1 MKPLAALARSLAEE
15 PRAVAVFGAPEGHD
29 AATIGALLADSGI
42 ASWLHVCR
50 DDGRMAR
57 FAAALGF
64 FHPELTTLTF
74 PAWDCLPY
82 DRVSP
87 NGEIT
92 SRRIDTLTRLAS
104 GAVGKPSPSM
114 GEGLGGGDAANALR
128 DDVARRM
135 KHPLPD
141 PSPSRGREQES
152 APVIVLTT
160 VNALLQRVPPRR
172 LFDGRVLTLG
182 RGGHI
187 PLDRL
192 QSFFRN
198 NGYFR
203 TDTVRE
209 PGEFAVR
216 GGIVD
221 LYPAGATQPVRL
233 DFFGDTLE
241 SLRSFDPLSQR
252 STGALDRFVLRPVSE
267 VLLDDAA
274 IERFRSRYRAAF
286 GAVGGDDPL
295 YESVSAGRR
304 QSGMEH
310 WLPFYYET
318 LETLFDYLPDA
329 AVSFDYQALEARAHR
344 LDSIADFYAARRSPA
359 GGMSGPGHNTA
370 RNTTRGTAP
379 LYRPV
384 PPQQMF
390 LDEAEWRQALSGRVV
405 VQLSP
410 FAMPEESP
418 HPNPPLPGLD
428 PGITGEGVAGAL
440 PDDAFDAGARPA
452 KNFVAERA
460 DPRVQLFEAVRD
472 YLAEQQKSGRRAA
485 IAAYSEGSADRLATV
500 LRERG
505 QGDLRRVADGNAL
518 ARLPKQTVGLA
529 ILPLEEGF
537 ATDAVVLLGEQ
548 DILGDRLARAPR
560 RRRSVDEFITEAASL
575 AAGDLVVHA
584 EHGIGRYEALE
595 TISVGGAPHDCLK
608 VLYAGD
614 DRLFVPVEN
623 IEVLSR
629 YGSEEAGAQLD
640 RLGGVA
646 WQSRKARVKRR
657 IREIAGEL
665 IRIAA
670 ERQLRP
676 GETLAP
682 PEGLYEEF
690 AARFPYP
697 ETEDQ
702 LRAIEDTL
710 GDLVAGKPM
719 DRLICGDVGFGK
731 TEVALRAAFITAF
744 AGGQV
749 AIVVPTTLLAR
760 QHYRTFSERFAGLPV
775 RIGQLSR
782 LVAPKDSRQVK
793 ADLAE
798 GKIEI
803 VIGTHAL
810 LARDVRFAHL
820 ALVIVDEEQ
829 HFGVAQKE
837 RLKQLK
843 ADVHVLTLT
852 ATPIPRTL
860 QLALSG
866 VREMSIIAT
875 PPIDRL
881 AVRTFVTPFDPVVVR
896 EAILRERDRGGQ
908 IFYVAP
914 RIADL
919 DEVREEL
926 RRMAPEIRVATAHG
940 RMPAVELETVMTAF
954 DERAYDLL
962 LSTNII
968 ESGLDIPTAN
978 TLIVH
983 RADMFGL
990 AQLYQLR
997 GRIGRSK
1004 LRAYCYLTLPEKKQL
1019 APTALRRLEVM
1030 QTLDTLGAG
1039 FQLASH
1045 DLDIR
1050 GAGNLLGG
1058 EQSGHIREVG
1068 LELYQHMLE
1077 EAVAAAK
1084 TPSGPNGG
1092 TGDDNVA
1099 AEEWSPQ
1106 ITVGMPVL
1114 IPEAYVADL
1123 GVRLG
1128 LYRRIAQLAGRRER
1142 EAFAAE
1148 LIDRFGPLPAEVENL
1163 LQIIAIKG
1171 WCREAGIERVE
1182 AGPKGAVI
1190 TLRANRFANPEG
1202 LVELIQKHAG
1212 TLRLRPDQRLVYL
1225 RNWED
1230 QQTRLRGVAGLMQA
1244 LVKLARAG
1252 QPETGPA
1259 AMPKPTPEL
1268 VKAAGRR

>member
-1 MKPLAALARSLAEE
+1 MNTLTKFAHSLAED
-15 PRAVAVFGAPEGHD
+15 PRAVALFGAPEGHD
-29 AATIGALLADSGI
+29 AATIGSLIAESG
-42 ASWLHVCR
+42 AESWLHVCR
-50 DDGRMAR
+50 DDGRMSR
-57 FAAALGF
+57 FAAALEF
-64 FHPELTTLTF
+64 FHPGLTTLTF

-87 NGEIT
+87 NGDIT
-92 SRRIDTLTRLAS
+92 SRRIDTLTRLA
-104 GAVGKPSPSM
+104 
-114 GEGLGGGDAANALR
+114 
-128 DDVARRM
+128 
-135 KHPLPD
+135 
-141 PSPSRGREQES
+141 GREEKK
-152 APVIVLTT
+152 PLIVLTT
-160 VNALLQRVPPRR
+160 VNALVQRVPPRH

-182 RGGHI
+182 PGGRV

-198 NGYFR
+198 NGYTR

-216 GGIVD
+216 GGIID
-221 LYPAGATQPVRL
+221 LYPAGAAQPIRL
-233 DFFGDTLE
+233 DFFSDTLE
-241 SLRSFDPLSQR
+241 SLRSFDPLTQR
-252 STGALDRFVLRPVSE
+252 STGTLDKFVLRPVSE
-267 VLLDDAA
+267 ILLDDAA
-274 IERFRSRYRAAF
+274 IQRFRSRYREQF
-286 GAVGGDDPL
+286 GATGSDDPL

-304 QSGMEH
+304 HAGMEH
-310 WLPFYYET
+310 WLPLYYET
-318 LETLFDYLPDA
+318 LETLFDYLPQS
-329 AVSFDYQALEARAHR
+329 AVSLDYQAEEARGHR
-344 LDSIADFYAARRSPA
+344 LESIADFYAARQNLAAAPRS
-359 GGMSGPGHNTA
+359 
-370 RNTTRGTAP
+370 TAP

-384 PPQQMF
+384 RPEQLF
-390 LDEAEWRQALSGRVV
+390 LDEAEWKGRLQGRAV

-410 FAMPEESP
+410 FSAPEESP
-418 HPNPPLPGLD
+418 
-428 PGITGEGVAGAL
+428 
-440 PDDAFDAGARPA
+440 PDTFDAGARPA
-452 KNFVAERA
+452 KNFAAERA
-460 DPRVQLFEAVRD
+460 NPNLNLFDAVRD
-472 YLAEQQKSGRRAA
+472 YLDAERKSGRHAA
-485 IAAYSEGSADRLATV
+485 VAAFTEGSADRLATV
-500 LRERG
+500 LREHG
-505 QGDLRRVADGNAL
+505 LTDLRRITDGKAL
-518 ARLPKQTVGLA
+518 ARLTHSVVGLA
-529 ILPLEEGF
+529 ILPLEQGF
-537 ATDAVVLLGEQ
+537 ATDSVVILGEQ

-560 RRRSVDEFITEAASL
+560 RRRSLDDFITEAAALSS
-575 AAGDLVVHA
+575 GDLVVHS
-584 EHGIGRYEALE
+584 EHGIGRYEGLE
-595 TISVGGAPHDCLK
+595 TIDVGGAPHDCLK

-629 YGSEEAGAQLD
+629 YGSGEAGAQLD

-646 WQSRKARVKRR
+646 WQSRKARVKQR
-657 IREIAGEL
+657 IRQIAGEL
-665 IRIAA
+665 IRVAA

-676 GETLAP
+676 GETLVP
-682 PEGLYEEF
+682 PEGLYAEF
-690 AARFPYP
+690 EARFPYP

-710 GDLVAGKPM
+710 SDLASGKPM
-719 DRLICGDVGFGK
+719 DRLVCGDVGFGK

-749 AIVVPTTLLAR
+749 AVIVPTTLLAR
-760 QHYRTFSERFAGLPV
+760 QHFRSFSERFAGLPV
-775 RIGQLSR
+775 RVAQLSR
-782 LVAPKDSRQVK
+782 LVNAKEAKQTK
-793 ADLAE
+793 TELAE
-798 GKIEI
+798 GKIDI

-810 LARDVRFAHL
+810 LARDVHFQHL
-820 ALVIVDEEQ
+820 GLVVVDEEQ
-829 HFGVAQKE
+829 HFGVTQKE

-881 AVRTFVTPFDPVVVR
+881 AVRTFVMPFDPVVIR

-914 RIADL
+914 RISDL
-919 DEVREEL
+919 DEVRQEL
-926 RRMAPEIRVATAHG
+926 HDIVPEIRVGMAHG
-940 RMPAVELETVMTAF
+940 RMPATELENVMTAF
-954 DERAYDLL
+954 DERAFDVL

-1004 LRAYCYLTLPEKKQL
+1004 SRAYAYLTLPEKKKL
-1019 APTALRRLEVM
+1019 APTAQRRLDVM

-1050 GAGNLLGG
+1050 GAGNLLGD

-1068 LELYQHMLE
+1068 IELYQHMLE
-1077 EAVAAAK
+1077 EAVAAAR
-1084 TPSGPNGG
+1084 TQGG
-1092 TGDDNVA
+1092 DQNA
-1099 AEEWSPQ
+1099 PEEWTPQ
-1106 ITVGMPVL
+1106 ITIGMPVL
-1114 IPEAYVADL
+1114 IPETYVADL

-1128 LYRRIAQLAGRRER
+1128 LYRRIAQLADRRER
-1142 EAFAAE
+1142 DAFAAE
-1148 LIDRFGPLPAEVENL
+1148 LIDRFGPLPPEVENL
-1163 LQIIAIKG
+1163 LQIIAIKRD
-1171 WCREAGIERVE
+1171 CREAGIERVE

-1190 TLRANRFANPEG
+1190 TLRGNRFANPAG
-1202 LVELIQKHAG
+1202 LVELIQRNAG

-1225 RNWED
+1225 RNWDDEKE
-1230 QQTRLRGVAGLMQA
+1230 RLAGVARLMRA

-1252 QPETGPA
+1252 QPDA
-1259 AMPKPTPEL
+1259 AAASMPKPTPEL
-1268 VKAAGRR
+1268 VRARAVGRG